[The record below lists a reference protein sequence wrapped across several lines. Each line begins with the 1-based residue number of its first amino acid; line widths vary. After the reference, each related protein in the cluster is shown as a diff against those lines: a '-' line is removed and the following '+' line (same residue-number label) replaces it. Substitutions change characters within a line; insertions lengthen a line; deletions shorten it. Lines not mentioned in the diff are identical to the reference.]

1 MNTRQFFEAMNEV
14 SDKYYEEAASY
25 HSKKH
30 KRIKW
35 SAMAAC
41 LCIVAAGAFA
51 IPQFIGNDAPTVPP
65 AMKEQAYGFTME
77 ESDVLYLPIS
87 FSQRKKFGLVDKNA
101 AGLTKEN
108 EYKATDN
115 DLGDVM
121 GIVCSSQDK
130 SLVGKTVYHFVRFPA
145 NDSICIVEAGGEYE
159 FYVKQD
165 IEETEETVSYDITID
180 APADEDSYHETGD
193 NILAGDK
200 AVTLEYI
207 TGLQAKVSKA
217 MSDGD
222 LPFVYSSAIYENPY
236 RLHIIVSSNT
246 KKDLASLKKFDTTG
260 KALEIVYEANP
271 ASAEKAAK
279 E

>member
-14 SDKYYEEAASY
+14 SDKYYEEAANY

-30 KRIKW
+30 KWIKW

-51 IPQFIGNDAPTVPP
+51 IPQFIGNDTPTVPP
-65 AMKEQAYGFTME
+65 AIEQAYGFTME

-101 AGLTKEN
+101 AGLTEEN
-108 EYKATDN
+108 EYRATDN

-121 GIVCSSQDK
+121 GIVGSSQDK

-145 NDSICIVEAGGEYE
+145 NDSICIVEAGGVYE

-165 IEETEETVSYDITID
+165 IGETEEPVSPGTIID

-193 NILAGDK
+193 NILAGGK
-200 AVTLEYI
+200 AVALEYI

-217 MSDGD
+217 MSDGE

-271 ASAEKAAK
+271 ASAEKAAT